1 MVHSGDKLNEIAFYF
16 GVTMK
21 SIWAMNPWLHESTKI
36 ATGEILRLPP
46 PTK

>member
-16 GVTMK
+16 GVMMQ

-36 ATGEILRLPP
+36 TVGEILRLPP